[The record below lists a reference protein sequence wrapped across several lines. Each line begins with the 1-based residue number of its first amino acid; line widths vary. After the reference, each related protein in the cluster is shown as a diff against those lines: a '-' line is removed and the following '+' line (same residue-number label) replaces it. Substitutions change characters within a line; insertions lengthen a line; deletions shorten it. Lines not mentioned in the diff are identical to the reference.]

1 MVELTL
7 EPVSRIEG
15 HAKITVDLDEEGN
28 VKDTRLHVME
38 FRGFEKFL
46 QGRPIKEVP
55 RIVPRIC
62 GICDVQHHL
71 AAAKACDQI
80 FGYNDD
86 DIYPA
91 AYKMREIMNWA
102 SVMHSHTLSFYFLS
116 APDFIG
122 GSDRKTRNVFQ
133 IIADNPELAK
143 KALELRR
150 NSQDI
155 VAAIGGRPIHQV
167 SNTPGGITTELT
179 DEEQKDNL
187 VKAQRA
193 LELSLDTYEVAVPI
207 FEENMD
213 LIKTLGNVE
222 TYHCGLVDKK
232 DGSWDMYNGN
242 VRMCDKE
249 GKQYAEFGSPDY
261 LDYMAEA
268 VKPYSWLKFPYIKD
282 LGYPEGIYRVAPLSR
297 INVCTKMPDP
307 AEKAQEYLNDFRENF
322 GYAQEPLLFHPARLI
337 ELVASAELAV
347 DGLEGDL
354 SGQKRPGAIDR
365 EQITG
370 KGVGIVEASRGTL
383 THHYETDENGLVT
396 KANIVVATVQNNP
409 AMEMGIQQVAK
420 NYIKPGVEVDD
431 KIFNLMEM
439 VIRAYDPCLSCATH
453 QLDTQMRLSTVEVYD
468 HMGNLVKKI

>member
-7 EPVSRIEG
+7 EPVTRIEG

-28 VKDTRLHVME
+28 VKDTKLHVME

-46 QGRPIKEVP
+46 QGRPIEEVP

-71 AAAKACDQI
+71 AAAKACDQV

-86 DIYPA
+86 EILPA

-122 GSDRKTRNVFQ
+122 GKDRKTRNVFQ
-133 IIADNPELAK
+133 IIKDAPELAK
-143 KALELRR
+143 KALALRR

-155 VAAIGGRPIHQV
+155 VTAIGGRPIHQV

-187 VKAQRA
+187 VKAQEA
-193 LELSLDTYEVAVPI
+193 LELSLDTWDAAQPI

-242 VRMCDKE
+242 VRMTDKK
-249 GKQYAEFGSPDY
+249 GDIYAEFGSQDY
-261 LDYMAEA
+261 TDYMAEG
-268 VKPYSWLKFPYIKD
+268 VKPYSWLKFPYIKE

-297 INVCTKMPDP
+297 INVCTKMPDA
-307 AEKAQEYLNDFRENF
+307 AERAQDYLNEFRKDF

-337 ELVASAELAV
+337 ELVAASELAV

-354 SGQKRPGAIDR
+354 SG
-365 EQITG
+365 EN
-370 KGVGIVEASRGTL
+370 VLELL
-383 THHYETDENGLVT
+383 TVH
-396 KANIVVATVQNNP
+396 K
-409 AMEMGIQQVAK
+409 
-420 NYIKPGVEVDD
+420 
-431 KIFNLMEM
+431 
-439 VIRAYDPCLSCATH
+439 S
-453 QLDTQMRLSTVEVYD
+453 
-468 HMGNLVKKI
+468 LVKV